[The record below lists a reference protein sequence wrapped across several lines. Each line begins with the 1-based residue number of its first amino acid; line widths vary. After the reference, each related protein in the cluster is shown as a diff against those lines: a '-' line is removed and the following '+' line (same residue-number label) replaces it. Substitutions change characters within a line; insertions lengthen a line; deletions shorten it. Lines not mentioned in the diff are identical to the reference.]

1 MNTFRTTILLAV
13 LTALLV
19 WIGDMFGGRQGA
31 ILALILAGGMNFV
44 SYWFSDKIVIK
55 MYGGQEITAQD
66 DPELYGL
73 VQDLTQRAGL
83 PMPKVYVL
91 PQETPNAFATGRNPE
106 HAAVAVTDGI
116 RRILNKRELAGVLGH
131 ELTHVKNR
139 DILVSTIAATLA
151 GAIGYLAQMAQWAM
165 IFGGNRDRDEEGGS
179 NIFGLIVMM
188 IVAPIAAMLIQ
199 MAVSRS
205 REYGADEGGAKVTG
219 DPLALASALRKLH
232 MGAQNI
238 PLEVNNATA
247 NATAHMFIVNPLTG
261 GGLASLFST
270 HPPMEERIARLEAM
284 VGKNGL
290 CPRILTLPSIYN
302 RRHTERSQADLSVW
316 ACVVIGDES
325 AAYERHSGQAGDS

>member
-1 MNTFRTTILLAV
+1 MNTFRTVILLAV

-19 WIGDMFGGRQGA
+19 WVGDMLGGRQGA
-31 ILALILAGGMNFV
+31 IIALVLAGGMNFF

-55 MYGGQEITAQD
+55 MYGGQEVTAQD

-83 PMPKVYVL
+83 PMPKVYML
-91 PQETPNAFATGRNPE
+91 PQDTPNAFATGRNPE

-116 RRILNKRELAGVLGH
+116 RRILTKRELAGVLGH
-131 ELTHVKNR
+131 ELSHVKHR

-151 GAIGYLAQMAQWAM
+151 GAISYLAYMAQWAA
-165 IFGGNRDRDEEGGS
+165 IFGGGRSRDGEGGG
-179 NIFGLIVMM
+179 NIFGLLFMI
-188 IVAPIAAMLIQ
+188 IVAPLAAMLVQ

-238 PLEVNNATA
+238 PLHVNNATA

-261 GGLASLFST
+261 HGLASLFST

-284 VGKNGL
+284 AKAMGA
-290 CPRILTLPSIYN
+290 
-302 RRHTERSQADLSVW
+302 RS
-316 ACVVIGDES
+316 
-325 AAYERHSGQAGDS
+325 Y

>member
-1 MNTFRTTILLAV
+1 MNTLRTTVLLAV

-19 WIGDMFGGRQGA
+19 WIGDMLGGRQGA
-31 ILALILAGGMNFV
+31 IIALLLAGGMNFF

-55 MYGGQEITAQD
+55 MYGGQEVSAQD

-91 PQETPNAFATGRNPE
+91 PQDTPNAFATGRNPE

-116 RRILNKRELAGVLGH
+116 RRILDKRELAGVLGH
-131 ELTHVKNR
+131 ELSHVKHR

-165 IFGGNRDRDEEGGS
+165 IFGGNRDRDEEGGG

-261 GGLASLFST
+261 AGLASLFST

-284 VGKNGL
+284 AGKMGYA
-290 CPRILTLPSIYN
+290 RAS
-302 RRHTERSQADLSVW
+302 
-316 ACVVIGDES
+316 
-325 AAYERHSGQAGDS
+325 

>member
-1 MNTFRTTILLAV
+1 LA
-13 LTALLV
+13 
-19 WIGDMFGGRQGA
+19 
-31 ILALILAGGMNFV
+31 
-44 SYWFSDKIVIK
+44 
-55 MYGGQEITAQD
+55 
-66 DPELYGL
+66 
-73 VQDLTQRAGL
+73 QRAGL

-91 PQETPNAFATGRNPE
+91 PQDTPNAFATGRNPE

-116 RRILNKRELAGVLGH
+116 RRILTKRELAGVLGH
-131 ELTHVKNR
+131 ELSHVKNR

-151 GAIGYLAQMAQWAM
+151 GAIGYLAQMAQFAM
-165 IFGGNRDRDEEGGS
+165 FFGGNRDRDDEGGGG
-179 NIFGLIVMM
+179 NIIGLIVMM

-261 GGLASLFST
+261 AGLASLFST

-284 VGKNGL
+284 AGKMNYA
-290 CPRILTLPSIYN
+290 RAS
-302 RRHTERSQADLSVW
+302 
-316 ACVVIGDES
+316 
-325 AAYERHSGQAGDS
+325 